1 MTDFQS
7 IDERLYGE
15 LAVGKT
21 AFLPL
26 PDRAVWKVTGEDRV
40 RYLNG
45 QVTNDVSKLSVGTSQ
60 YAAVLTGKGKI
71 VGDLFL
77 AALPDALLLDAPLE
91 LRETLRE
98 RFEKFLIAD
107 DVIFE
112 DLTGTGF
119 LTHCFGAAL
128 PDVDADAGDVASANR
143 RFGLPGFDLWRSGAE
158 SAVLRDGPVIGAAEA
173 EAFRI
178 EHAIAAW
185 GREIDGNSLP
195 QEVLLDVN
203 RRGLSY
209 EKGCYVGQET
219 VARIRSIGHVNR
231 KIVFL
236 EQTAGPSALGAAPFP
251 LQAADGAEAGRITSI
266 AFSPHAGGEVA
277 LAMVGR
283 NYFGIG
289 IELVAGERRY
299 RVAPPSRQ

>member
-1 MTDFQS
+1 VTDFQP
-7 IDERLYGE
+7 IDERLYHE
-15 LAVGKT
+15 LAAGKG
-21 AFLPL
+21 AYFPL
-26 PDRAVWKVTGEDRV
+26 PGRAVWRVTGEDRI

-45 QVTNDVSKLSVGTSQ
+45 QVTNDVSQLRVGSSQ

-77 AALPDALLLDAPLE
+77 AALPDSLLLDAPLE

-107 DVIFE
+107 DVVFD
-112 DLTGTGF
+112 DLTGTGA
-119 LTHCFGAAL
+119 LTHCFGAVA
-128 PDVDADAGDVASANR
+128 PAVQAGDLVSANR
-143 RFGLPGFDLWRSGAE
+143 RFGLPGFDLWRPGAE
-158 SAVLRDGPVIGAAEA
+158 SSFGESPEIGTAEA
-173 EAFRI
+173 ETLRI
-178 EHAIAAW
+178 EHSIAAW
-185 GREIDGNSLP
+185 GREIDGNALP
-195 QEVLLDVN
+195 QEVLLDVG

-231 KIVFL
+231 KVVFL
-236 EQTAGPSALGAAPFP
+236 EQIAGPSALGVAPLP
-251 LQAADGAEAGRITSI
+251 LQAADGAEAGRITSV

-289 IELVAGERRY
+289 TELVAGERRY